1 MKYDQYLQW
10 RSRVSSMIAEK
21 LEGLRPRP
29 SDYVTVLDR
38 AIGIEPLPA
47 APTPPPEP
55 TWEYLLNGSI
65 RSSDGLVLPE
75 REAARFSREGAIVQN
90 SLFWENTQV
99 IDTGPPE
106 NFVRT
111 RTLFLRMTSTDQF
124 NPETGLGIYQGGLRL
139 TLGLYSTLDY
149 PNPAD
154 APIVKEYRVDVRQNF
169 ETVFLTPP
177 SVGIFEA
184 RIVSAERL

>member
-55 TWEYLLNGSI
+55 TWEYLLKGSTKSSNGFDTPEETAAVFT
-65 RSSDGLVLPE
+65 RSGIIL
-75 REAARFSREGAIVQN
+75 RTY
-90 SLFWENTQV
+90 FWQGTQV
-99 IDTGPPE
+99 VDTGPPE

-124 NPETGLGIYQGGLRL
+124 NPETGLGVYQGGLRL
-139 TLGLYSTLDY
+139 TIGLYSTLDY
-149 PNPAD
+149 PNPED
-154 APIVKEYRVDVRQNF
+154 APIVKQYRVDVRQNF